1 MDYELLLSIMLENL
15 NEGVL
20 VADPNANI
28 VFFNEPTANIAGVAM
43 HDAVGKNILEVFP
56 DLTPETST
64 FYRVLRTKKPLIEFI
79 QTYKNFRGEQVT
91 TVTSTIPI
99 VKEGTLIGALEI
111 YRGVDQV
118 KRLSDKI
125 RALQD
130 ELNCLYRKQN
140 DLRKNGTLFT
150 LDHMIGESMFMR
162 DLKEKIYRI
171 ADSHAPVLVT
181 GETGTGKEMVV
192 QSIHNA
198 SLTRREKPF
207 VAQNCAAIPDALLE
221 SIVFGTAAGSFTGS
235 KEMPGLL
242 EQANGGT
249 LFLDEINSMNLTLQA
264 KLLRVLQDGVIR
276 RVGSAET
283 KQVDVRIIA
292 ACNVDPL
299 KAVEQG
305 VLRADLFYRLNSIQI
320 YIEPLRNRM
329 EDLQLLILHFLKSC
343 GPQFADLK
351 DGVDEKAL
359 KALID
364 YEWPGNIRELKSV
377 LESAL
382 HFSDGRKIGLAD
394 LPGYIFEKGAN
405 KEINIHPQNSSDQ
418 KAEVDLEKRLKQ
430 MTMLDQTLHDGT
442 MSLKSKVQGIEKELI
457 LNALRDANGN
467 ISEAARSLMVPVQ
480 TLYSKVHKYGITLEV
495 VVSSQA

>member
-20 VADPNANI
+20 VADTNADI
-28 VFFNEPTANIAGVAM
+28 VFFNEPTANIAGVEM
-43 HDAVGKNILEVFP
+43 GDAVGKNILEIFP

-64 FYRVLRTKKPLIEFI
+64 FYRVLKTKKPLIEFI
-79 QTYKNFRGEQVT
+79 QTYKNYRGEQVT

-130 ELNCLYRKQN
+130 ELNCLYRKHN

-150 LDHMIGESMFMR
+150 LDHMIGDSAFMG
-162 DLKEKIYRI
+162 DLKAKIYRI

-207 VAQNCAAIPDALLE
+207 IAQNCAAIPDALLE

-320 YIEPLRNRM
+320 NIEPLRNRM
-329 EDLQLLILHFLKSC
+329 EDLTGLIRHFLKGC
-343 GPQFADLK
+343 GPQYVSLK
-351 DGVDEKAL
+351 DSIDEEAL
-359 KALID
+359 MALEN
-364 YEWPGNIRELKSV
+364 YNWPGNVRELKSV
-377 LESAL
+377 LESAAN
-382 HFSDGRKIGLAD
+382 FSDGRKIGLSD
-394 LPGYIFEKGAN
+394 LPKYIFEKGT
-405 KEINIHPQNSSDQ
+405 KHEIKDSLQSSVEHKD
-418 KAEVDLEKRLKQ
+418 EIFFEKRLKSL
-430 MTMLDQTLHDGT
+430 TMLDQTLRNGT
-442 MSLKSKVQGIEKELI
+442 VSLKGKLQSIEQELI
-457 LNALRDANGN
+457 LDALRDTNGN
-467 ISEAARSLMVPVQ
+467 I
-480 TLYSKVHKYGITLEV
+480 
-495 VVSSQA
+495 

>member
-20 VADPNANI
+20 VADTDAKI
-28 VFFNEPTANIAGVAM
+28 VFFNEPTANIAGVEM
-43 HDAVGKNILEVFP
+43 RDAVGKNILEIFP

-64 FYRVLRTKKPLIEFI
+64 FYRVLRTKKPLIEII
-79 QTYKNFRGEQVT
+79 QTYKNYRGEQVT

-118 KRLSDKI
+118 KKLSEKI
-125 RALQD
+125 RSLQD

-150 LDHMIGESMFMR
+150 LDHMIGDSAFMR

-171 ADSHAPVLVT
+171 ADSNAPVLVT

-283 KQVDVRIIA
+283 KQVDVRIVA

-305 VLRADLFYRLNSIQI
+305 ALRADLFYRLNSIQI
-320 YIEPLRNRM
+320 YLKPLRERM
-329 EDLQLLILHFLKSC
+329 EDLPILIKHFLKGC
-343 GPQFADLK
+343 ELQFTSLK
-351 DGVDEKAL
+351 DSIEAEAFKAL
-359 KALID
+359 EN
-364 YEWPGNIRELKSV
+364 YNWPGNVRELKSV
-377 LESAL
+377 LENTV
-382 HFSDGRKIGLAD
+382 HFSNGRKIGLSD
-394 LPGYIFEKGAN
+394 LPNYIFEMGA
-405 KEINIHPQNSSDQ
+405 KQALKSSLQNSIEHND
-418 KAEVDLEKRLKQ
+418 EIYYEKRLKR
-430 MTMLDQTLHDGT
+430 MTMLDQTLLDASV
-442 MSLKSKVQGIEKELI
+442 SLKSKMQSIETELI
-457 LNALRDANGN
+457 LDALRDANGN
-467 ISEAARSLMVPVQ
+467 ISEAARSLKVPVQ
-480 TLYSKVHKYGITLEV
+480 TLYSKVQKYGISLEV
-495 VVSSQA
+495 VVSGQS